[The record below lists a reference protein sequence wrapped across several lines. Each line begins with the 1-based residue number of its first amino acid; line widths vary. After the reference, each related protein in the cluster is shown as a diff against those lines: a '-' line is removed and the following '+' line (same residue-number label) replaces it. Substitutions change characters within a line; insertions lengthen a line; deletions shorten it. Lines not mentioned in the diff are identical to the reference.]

1 MNLSQQVL
9 LLLKKDQSIRKEHWK
24 DKTPENLEKMKDVD
38 RKNRKELKKILQDYK
53 YIGVEYGKE
62 VQEAAFLLV
71 QHLPKADIS
80 SMKKYL
86 LQMKKHRED
95 VSPNHIALLTDR
107 IRSWEGK
114 KQYYGT
120 QFTYLNE
127 EYILKPIWNVKDV
140 DNRRKLLGLESLN
153 EYLYSLEKERGIS
166 IRRKV

>member
-1 MNLSQQVL
+1 M
-9 LLLKKDQSIRKEHWK
+9 
-24 DKTPENLEKMKDVD
+24 
-38 RKNRKELKKILQDYK
+38 KKILQDYK

-107 IRSWEGK
+107 LRSWEGK
-114 KQYYGT
+114 KQDYGT
-120 QFTYLNE
+120 HSH
-127 EYILKPIWNVKDV
+127 D
-140 DNRRKLLGLESLN
+140 
-153 EYLYSLEKERGIS
+153 
-166 IRRKV
+166 